1 MDFNNLCA
9 FKTAT
14 NDAIV
19 GYQNKEDAKVK
30 IGKIRR
36 IHNIT
41 NLAPF
46 SYLTVVLKKRDFTL
60 KGTFQ
65 KCAIVAQCLRRL
77 APKVDR

>member
-19 GYQNKEDAKVK
+19 GYQNKDTKAS
-30 IGKIRR
+30 IGKVRR
-36 IHNIT
+36 IYSIT

-46 SYLTVVLKKRDFTL
+46 SYLTVVKKRDFTL
-60 KGTFQ
+60 KGTLK